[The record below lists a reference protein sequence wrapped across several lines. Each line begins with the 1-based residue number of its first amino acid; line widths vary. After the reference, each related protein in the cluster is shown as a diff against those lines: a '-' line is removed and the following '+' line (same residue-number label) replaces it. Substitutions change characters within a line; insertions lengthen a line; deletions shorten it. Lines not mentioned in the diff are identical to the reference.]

1 MSETAGLFPRR
12 RTINV
17 FAAYKERPRF
27 FKYREVTAM
36 PAKNANIDYCG
47 IRNLL
52 RLLSGQGFTEAELK
66 KIAARI
72 AQTTGA
78 TIIFC

>member
-1 MSETAGLFPRR
+1 
-12 RTINV
+12 
-17 FAAYKERPRF
+17 
-27 FKYREVTAM
+27 M

-52 RLLSGQGFTEAELK
+52 HLLSGQGFTEAELK

-72 AQTTGA
+72 AQATGA

>member
-1 MSETAGLFPRR
+1 
-12 RTINV
+12 
-17 FAAYKERPRF
+17 
-27 FKYREVTAM
+27 M

-52 RLLSGQGFTEAELK
+52 RLLAGHGFTEAELK

-72 AQTTGA
+72 AQETGA

>member
-1 MSETAGLFPRR
+1 MQ
-12 RTINV
+12 
-17 FAAYKERPRF
+17 
-27 FKYREVTAM
+27 
-36 PAKNANIDYCG
+36 AKNVNIDYCG

-52 RLLSGQGFTEAELK
+52 RLLAGQGFTEAELE

-72 AQTTGA
+72 AQEIGA